1 MKSYPCFYRA
11 VCYLFVWGLLFA
23 AGQKKDFVPL
33 FNGQDFTGWSM
44 AEQFGE
50 RYRIENGTLICPAGA
65 RGRLMTEQQYQD
77 FILRLEFKL
86 SPGANNGIALRAPMF
101 AQASRFGMEVQLLDD
116 NAPEY
121 QNLRPTQYCGSIYSI
136 YPAKRGAVK
145 KPGEWNR
152 MEITCKGRTVKVV
165 LNGKT
170 VVDVNLN
177 LIKDAGLMMDRPGF
191 LRNQGYIGFIGHT
204 NRVDFRRIELKELPV
219 TERDNLSPAGF
230 RPLFNG
236 KDLKGWHGH
245 FANPSEL
252 AQMSEQ
258 ERTERKQSTLSR
270 TAQHWQVKAGVL
282 TFDGRGDS
290 LVTNEEFGDF
300 ELLIDWKIEPGGDSG
315 IYLRGH
321 PQVQIWDAPDGS
333 GGLFNNEKNP
343 NKPIRKADKPPGEWN
358 RFRILMMGDKVAV
371 WLNDEM
377 VVYNTPIENYWE
389 RDKPFPA
396 KGPILLQSHGAP
408 LYFKNI
414 YIREIR

>member
-1 MKSYPCFYRA
+1 MKDHPCLYRA
-11 VCYLFVWGLLFA
+11 VCYLIVWGLLFA
-23 AGQKKDFVPL
+23 AGQAKGFVKL
-33 FNGQDFTGWSM
+33 FNGQDFTGWST

-50 RYRIENGTLICPAGA
+50 RYQIENGKLICPAGA
-65 RGRLMTEQQYQD
+65 RGRLMTERQYQD
-77 FILRLEFKL
+77 FVFRLEFNL
-86 SPGANNGIALRAPMF
+86 TPGANNGIAIRAPMF
-101 AQASRFGMEVQLLDD
+101 AQASRYGMEIQILDD
-116 NAPEY
+116 NAPG
-121 QNLRPTQYCGSIYSI
+121 NAKLHPAQYCGSIYSI

-152 MEITCKGRTVKVV
+152 MEITCKGRMVKVV

-170 VVDVNLN
+170 IVDVDLN
-177 LIKDAGLMMDRPGF
+177 TIKDAGLMMDRPGF
-191 LRNQGYIGFIGHT
+191 LRDRGHIGFIGHT
-204 NRVDFRRIELKELPV
+204 NQVEFRRIELKELPV
-219 TERDNLSPAGF
+219 PERDNLPPAGF
-230 RPLFNG
+230 RALFNG

-245 FANPSEL
+245 FANPPEL

-258 ERTERKQSTLSR
+258 ERADRRQTSLSR
-270 TAQHWQVKAGVL
+270 AVQHWQVKAGVL

-290 LVTNEEFGDF
+290 LVTDEEFGDF

-321 PQVQIWDAPDGS
+321 PQVQIWDTPDGS
-333 GGLFNNEKNP
+333 GGLFNNEKAP

-358 RFRILMMGDKVAV
+358 RFRILMMGDRVAV

-389 RDKPFPA
+389 KDKPFPA
-396 KGPILLQSHGAP
+396 KGHILLQNHGAP